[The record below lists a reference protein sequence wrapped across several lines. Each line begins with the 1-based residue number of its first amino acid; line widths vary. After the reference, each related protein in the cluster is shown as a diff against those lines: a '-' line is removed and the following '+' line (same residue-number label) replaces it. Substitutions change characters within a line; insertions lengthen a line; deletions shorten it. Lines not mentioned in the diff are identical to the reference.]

1 MIRNLT
7 PLGGGGSA
15 APSGPHYN
23 LNIIRR
29 RQREDSTMTGSV
41 GTS

>member
-23 LNIIRR
+23 LNIIGVDNAKIRR
-29 RQREDSTMTGSV
+29 
-41 GTS
+41 